1 MFSAKN
7 IFMVVVSAMENIKMP
22 YGYPVKELDLG
33 YANKTKQDLSNLIFK
48 IIKSFIVKFSVE

>member
-1 MFSAKN
+1 
-7 IFMVVVSAMENIKMP
+7 MVVVSAMENIKMP